1 VNIFSLITALFV
13 TRLSFSRLGEELMAM
28 FSMGALQVSR
38 SFNQMVTDTTN
49 VRDVSEQMVLL
60 EPDAAPL
67 FVLTNAA
74 KRKQPTIGPRFEW
87 VEDNEV
93 SLWGQASLAADTT
106 SAVTSILVAD
116 GTLFGVGDIVAVPKA
131 QSSSAAPEVF
141 LVTSITTNTLTITRG
156 VGGSGADT
164 IPATGS
170 LRILASAFKEDDNV
184 GQQRY
189 TSKTVQISYA
199 QIFKTPVKVTH
210 TAASTKQY
218 GAPQGERKYQL
229 VKALIRHRSEIEAA
243 GLWSRAS
250 ESLAS
255 PGSRW
260 TTMGWLSRISTNKTD
275 ASTTATITTWNTFS
289 ETAFRYGEKQ
299 KLLLC
304 APKVISALNFYSQ
317 NKLLT
322 RVGDTVFGVK
332 IARFEMALGE
342 FLLANDYRLGTA
354 DVGFPGGNSFATH
367 AYSIDLPSVAIRY
380 LQGGGDS
387 LIGDTKLFENV
398 LPDGSTTRT
407 DEYRS
412 QIGWEI
418 RHEKKHA
425 WLFDLSAY
433 A

>member
-1 VNIFSLITALFV
+1 
-13 TRLSFSRLGEELMAM
+13 
-28 FSMGALQVSR
+28 
-38 SFNQMVTDTTN
+38 MVTDTTN

-87 VEDNEV
+87 VEDTEV
-93 SLWGQASLAADTT
+93 SLWGQSSAAADW
-106 SAVTSILVAD
+106 SSVATSILVVD
-116 GTLFGVGDIVAVPKA
+116 GTLFGVGDIVAVPKI
-131 QSSSAAPEVF
+131 QSSNAAPEVF
-141 LVTSITTNTLTITRG
+141 LVTAISTNTLTITRAI
-156 VGGSGADT
+156 GGSGADT
-164 IPATGS
+164 IGMTAS
-170 LRILASAFKEDDNV
+170 LRILASAFKEDDNI

-189 TSKTVQISYA
+189 TSKTAQISYA

-218 GAPQGERKYQL
+218 GAPQGERKFQL

-250 ESLAS
+250 ESLALPS
-255 PGSRW
+255 SRW
-260 TTMGWLSRISTNKTD
+260 TTMGWLPRIATNKTD
-275 ASTTATITTWNTFS
+275 AATTATITTWNTFS

-342 FLLANDYRLGTA
+342 FLLANDYRLGTG
-354 DVGFPGGNSFATH
+354 DIGYPGGNTYNFATH

-380 LQGGGDS
+380 LNGGGDN

-412 QIGWEI
+412 QLGWEH

-433 A
+433 Q

>member
-1 VNIFSLITALFV
+1 V
-13 TRLSFSRLGEELMAM
+13 
-28 FSMGALQVSR
+28 ALQVAR
-38 SFNQMVTDTTN
+38 SFNQFVTDTTN

-87 VEDNEV
+87 VEDTEV
-93 SLWGQASLAADTT
+93 SLWGQSSAGADVASNT
-106 SAVTSILVAD
+106 TSILVAD
-116 GTLFGVGDIVAVPKA
+116 GTLFGVGDICAVPKA

-141 LVTSITTNTLTITRG
+141 LVTAISSNTLTITRG

-164 IPATGS
+164 IPQTGS
-170 LRILASAFKEDDNV
+170 IRILASAFKEDDNV

-189 TSKTVQISYA
+189 TAKTVQISYA

-210 TAASTKQY
+210 TAASTKEY
-218 GAPQGERKYQL
+218 GAPQGERRYQV
-229 VKALIRHRSEIEAA
+229 VKSLIRHRSEIEAA

-250 ESLAS
+250 ESLSS
-255 PGSRW
+255 PSSRW
-260 TTMGWLSRISTNKTD
+260 TTMGWLSRIATNKTD

-342 FLLANDYRLGTA
+342 FLLANDYRFGTA
-354 DVGFPGGNSFATH
+354 DIGFPGGNSFATH

-380 LQGGGDS
+380 LQGGGDN
-387 LIGDTKLFENV
+387 LIGDTKLYENI

-418 RHEKKHA
+418 RHERKHA

-433 A
+433 S

>member
-1 VNIFSLITALFV
+1 V
-13 TRLSFSRLGEELMAM
+13 
-28 FSMGALQVSR
+28 LQVSR
-38 SFNQMVTDTTN
+38 SFDQFVTDTTN

-87 VEDNEV
+87 VEDTEV
-93 SLWGQASLAADTT
+93 SLWGYASQTTDYT
-106 SAVTSILVAD
+106 SAATNILVAD
-116 GTLFGVGDIVAVPKA
+116 GTIFGVGDIVAVPKA

-141 LVTSITTNTLTITRG
+141 LVTAISTNTLTITRG

-164 IPATGS
+164 LPATGS
-170 LRILASAFKEDDNV
+170 LRVLASAFKEDDNI

-189 TSKTVQISYA
+189 TAKTVQISYA

-229 VKALIRHRSEIEAA
+229 VKALIRHRSEIEGA

-250 ESLAS
+250 ESLS
-255 PGSRW
+255 LPSSRW
-260 TTMGWLSRISTNKTD
+260 TTMGWLSRIATNKTD

-342 FLLANDYRLGTA
+342 FMLANDYRLGTG
-354 DVGFPGGNSFATH
+354 DVGYSTGNNFASH

-380 LQGGGDS
+380 LQGGGDN
-387 LIGDTKLFENV
+387 LIGDTKLYENI

-418 RHEKKHA
+418 RHERKNA

-433 A
+433 Q

>member
-1 VNIFSLITALFV
+1 
-13 TRLSFSRLGEELMAM
+13 
-28 FSMGALQVSR
+28 
-38 SFNQMVTDTTN
+38 
-49 VRDVSEQMVLL
+49 MVLL

-74 KRKQPTIGPRFEW
+74 KRKQPTIGSRFEW
-87 VEDNEV
+87 VEDTEV
-93 SLWGQASLAADTT
+93 SLWGYASSAGDYT
-106 SAVTSILVAD
+106 SAVTAIGVAD

-141 LVTSITTNTLTITRG
+141 LVTAVSTNTLTVTRG
-156 VGGSGADT
+156 IGGSGADT
-164 IPATGS
+164 IGQTQT
-170 LRILASAFKEDDNV
+170 LRILASAFREDDNI

-218 GAPQGERKYQL
+218 GAPQGERKFQL
-229 VKALIRHRSEIEAA
+229 VKALIRHRSEIEGA

-250 ESLAS
+250 ETLNS
-255 PGSRW
+255 PSSRW
-260 TTMGWLSRISTNKTD
+260 TTMGFLSRIATNKTD
-275 ASTTATITTWNTFS
+275 ANTTATITTWNTFS

-332 IARFEMALGE
+332 IARFEMAL
-342 FLLANDYRLGTA
+342 
-354 DVGFPGGNSFATH
+354 
-367 AYSIDLPSVAIRY
+367 
-380 LQGGGDS
+380 
-387 LIGDTKLFENV
+387 
-398 LPDGSTTRT
+398 
-407 DEYRS
+407 
-412 QIGWEI
+412 
-418 RHEKKHA
+418 
-425 WLFDLSAY
+425 
-433 A
+433 

>member
-1 VNIFSLITALFV
+1 
-13 TRLSFSRLGEELMAM
+13 
-28 FSMGALQVSR
+28 
-38 SFNQMVTDTTN
+38 MVTDTTN

-67 FVLTNAA
+67 FVLTNSA

-87 VEDNEV
+87 VEDTEV
-93 SLWGQASLAADTT
+93 SLWGQSSAAADWS
-106 SAVTSILVAD
+106 SAATNILVAD

-141 LVTSITTNTLTITRG
+141 LVTAISTNTLTITRG
-156 VGGSGADT
+156 IGSSGADT
-164 IPATGS
+164 VSATGS
-170 LRILASAFKEDDNV
+170 LRILASAFKEDDNI

-189 TSKTVQISYA
+189 TAKTVQISYA

-243 GLWSRAS
+243 GLWGRAS
-250 ESLAS
+250 ESLNS
-255 PGSRW
+255 PSSRW
-260 TTMGWLSRISTNKTD
+260 TSMGFLSRIATNKTD
-275 ASTTATITTWNTFS
+275 ANTTATITTWNTFS

-354 DVGFPGGNSFATH
+354 DIGFPGGNSFATH
-367 AYSIDLPSVAIRY
+367 AYSIDLPSVAMRY
-380 LQGGGDS
+380 LQGGGDN
-387 LIGDTKLFENV
+387 LIGDTKLFENI

-412 QIGWEI
+412 QLGWEI
-418 RHEKKHA
+418 RHERKHA
-425 WLFDLSAY
+425 WIFDLSSY
-433 A
+433 S

>member
-1 VNIFSLITALFV
+1 
-13 TRLSFSRLGEELMAM
+13 M
-28 FSMGALQVSR
+28 ALQVAR
-38 SFNQMVTDTTN
+38 SFDQMVSDTTQ

-60 EPDAAPL
+60 EPDASPL
-67 FVLTNAA
+67 FVITNAA
-74 KRKQPTIGPRFEW
+74 KRKQPTIAPRFEW

-93 SLWGQASLAADTT
+93 SLWDQVNNGTT
-106 SAVTSILVAD
+106 SYASNATNILVTD
-116 GTLFGVGDIVAVPKA
+116 GTLWGVGDIFAVPKA
-131 QSSSAAPEVF
+131 QSSNAAPEVC
-141 LVTSITTNTLTITRG
+141 LVTAISTNTLTITRG

-164 IPATGS
+164 IGPTVS
-170 LRILASAFKEDDNV
+170 LKILASAFKEDDNI

-189 TSKTVQISYA
+189 TAKTVQTSYA

-210 TAASTKQY
+210 TSASTKQY

-250 ESLAS
+250 ETLAL

-260 TTMGWLSRISTNKTD
+260 TTMGWLPRISTNKTD
-275 ASTTATITTWNTFS
+275 ASTTLTLTGFNTFG
-289 ETAFRYGEKQ
+289 ETAFRWGEKQ
-299 KLLLC
+299 KLLIC
-304 APKVISALNFYSQ
+304 APKVLSALNFFSQ

-332 IARFEMALGE
+332 ISRFQLALGE
-342 FLLANDYRLGTA
+342 FLLANDYRMSTSE
-354 DVGFPGGNSFATH
+354 VGFPAGGNSFANH
-367 AYSIDLPSVAIRY
+367 AYSIDLPSIAWRY
-380 LQGGGDS
+380 LQGGGDN

-407 DEYRS
+407 DEYRT
-412 QIGWEI
+412 QGGWEI
-418 RHEKKHA
+418 RHERKHA
-425 WLFDLSAY
+425 WLFDVSAY

>member
-1 VNIFSLITALFV
+1 
-13 TRLSFSRLGEELMAM
+13 M
-28 FSMGALQVSR
+28 ALQVSR
-38 SFNQMVTDTTN
+38 SFDQFVTDTTN

-87 VEDNEV
+87 VEDTEV
-93 SLWGQASLAADTT
+93 SLWGQSSQTVDYSSAATN
-106 SAVTSILVAD
+106 ILVAD
-116 GTLFGVGDIVAVPKA
+116 GTLFGVGDIVNVPKA

-141 LVTSITTNTLTITRG
+141 LVTAISTNTLTITRG
-156 VGGSGADT
+156 IGGSGADT
-164 IPATGS
+164 ITATGS
-170 LRILASAFKEDDNV
+170 LRILASAFKEDDNI

-189 TSKTVQISYA
+189 TAKTVQISYA

-218 GAPQGERKYQL
+218 GAPQGERKFQL

-250 ESLAS
+250 ESLALPS
-255 PGSRW
+255 SRW
-260 TTMGWLSRISTNKTD
+260 TTMGWLTRIATNKTD
-275 ASTTATITTWNTFS
+275 GNTTATITTWNTFS

-304 APKVISALNFYSQ
+304 APKIISALNFYSQ

-342 FLLANDYRLGTA
+342 FLLANDYRLGTG

-367 AYSIDLPSVAIRY
+367 AYSVDLPSVAIRY
-380 LQGGGDS
+380 LNGGGDN
-387 LIGDTKLFENV
+387 LIGDTKLYENI

-418 RHEKKHA
+418 RHERKHA
-425 WLFDLSAY
+425 WLFDVSAY

>member
-1 VNIFSLITALFV
+1 VALNV
-13 TRLSFSRLGEELMAM
+13 A
-28 FSMGALQVSR
+28 R
-38 SFNQMVTDTTN
+38 SFNQFVTDTTN

-87 VEDNEV
+87 VEDTEV
-93 SLWGQASLAADTT
+93 SLWGQSSAGGDVAST
-106 SAVTSILVAD
+106 VVSILVAD
-116 GTLFGVGDIVAVPKA
+116 GTLFGVGDICAVPKA

-141 LVTSITTNTLTITRG
+141 LVTAVATNTLTITRG
-156 VGGSGADT
+156 IGGSGADT
-164 IPATGS
+164 ISATGS
-170 LRILASAFKEDDNV
+170 IRILASAFKEDDNI
-184 GQQRY
+184 GAQRY

-218 GAPQGERKYQL
+218 GAPQGERKFQL
-229 VKALIRHRSEIEAA
+229 VKSLIRHRSEIEAA

-250 ESLAS
+250 ESLNS
-255 PGSRW
+255 PSSRW
-260 TTMGWLSRISTNKTD
+260 TSMGWLSRIATNKTD
-275 ASTTATITTWNTFS
+275 ANTTATITTWNTFS

-342 FLLANDYRLGTA
+342 FMLANDYRLGTG
-354 DVGFPGGNSFATH
+354 DVGFPGGNSFSNH

-380 LQGGGDS
+380 LAGGGDN
-387 LIGDTKLFENV
+387 LIGDTKLFENI

-412 QIGWEI
+412 QLGWEI
-418 RHEKKHA
+418 RHERKHA
-425 WLFDLSAY
+425 WVFDLSAY
-433 A
+433 S

>member
-1 VNIFSLITALFV
+1 
-13 TRLSFSRLGEELMAM
+13 M
-28 FSMGALQVSR
+28 ALQVAR
-38 SFNQMVTDTTN
+38 SFNQFVTDTTN

-87 VEDNEV
+87 VEDTEV
-93 SLWGQASLAADTT
+93 SLWGQSSAGADVASNT
-106 SAVTSILVAD
+106 TSILVAD
-116 GTLFGVGDIVAVPKA
+116 GTLFGVGDICAVPKA

-141 LVTSITTNTLTITRG
+141 LVTAISSNTLTITRG

-164 IPATGS
+164 IPQTGS
-170 LRILASAFKEDDNV
+170 IRILASAFKEDDNV

-189 TSKTVQISYA
+189 TAKTVQISYA

-210 TAASTKQY
+210 TAASTKEY
-218 GAPQGERKYQL
+218 GAPQGERRYQV
-229 VKALIRHRSEIEAA
+229 VKSLIRHRSEIEAA

-250 ESLAS
+250 ESLSS
-255 PGSRW
+255 PSSRW
-260 TTMGWLSRISTNKTD
+260 TTMGWLSRIATNKTD

-342 FLLANDYRLGTA
+342 FLLANDYRFGTA
-354 DVGFPGGNSFATH
+354 DIGFPGGNSFATH

-380 LQGGGDS
+380 LQGGGDN
-387 LIGDTKLFENV
+387 LIGDTKLYENI

-418 RHEKKHA
+418 RHERKHA

-433 A
+433 S

>member
-1 VNIFSLITALFV
+1 LAQ
-13 TRLSFSRLGEELMAM
+13 
-28 FSMGALQVSR
+28 LQVAR
-38 SFNQMVTDTTN
+38 SFDQFVTDTTN

-87 VEDNEV
+87 VEDTEV
-93 SLWGQASLAADTT
+93 TLWGQGNSAADNSSVVTAL
-106 SAVTSILVAD
+106 AVVD
-116 GTLFGVGDIVAVPKA
+116 GTIFGVGDICAVPKA

-141 LVTSITTNTLTITRG
+141 LVTAINTNTLTITRG
-156 VGGSGADT
+156 IGGSGADT

-170 LRILASAFKEDDNV
+170 IRVLASAFREDDNI

-189 TSKTVQISYA
+189 TAKTVQISYA

-250 ESLAS
+250 ESLALPS
-255 PGSRW
+255 SRW
-260 TTMGWLSRISTNKTD
+260 TTMGWLSRIATNKTD

-289 ETAFRYGEKQ
+289 ETCFRYGEKQ

-342 FLLANDYRLGTA
+342 FMLANDYRLGTG
-354 DVGFPGGNSFATH
+354 DVGFPGGNSFASH
-367 AYSIDLPSVAIRY
+367 AYSIDLPSMAIRY
-380 LQGGGDS
+380 LQGGGDN
-387 LIGDTKLFENV
+387 LIGDTKLYENI

-412 QIGWEI
+412 QLGWEM
-418 RHEKKHA
+418 RHERKHA

>member
-1 VNIFSLITALFV
+1 
-13 TRLSFSRLGEELMAM
+13 M
-28 FSMGALQVSR
+28 LQVSR
-38 SFNQMVTDTTN
+38 SFDQFVTDTTN

-87 VEDNEV
+87 VEDTEV
-93 SLWGQASLAADTT
+93 SLWGYASQTVDYSSAATN
-106 SAVTSILVAD
+106 ILVAD
-116 GTLFGVGDIVAVPKA
+116 GTIFGVGDIVAVPKA
-131 QSSSAAPEVF
+131 QTSSAAPEVF
-141 LVTSITTNTLTITRG
+141 LITAISTNTLTITRG

-164 IPATGS
+164 LPATGS
-170 LRILASAFKEDDNV
+170 LRVLASAFKEDDNI

-189 TSKTVQISYA
+189 TAKTVQISYA

-229 VKALIRHRSEIEAA
+229 VKALIRHRSEIEGA
-243 GLWSRAS
+243 GLWGRAS
-250 ESLAS
+250 ESLALPS
-255 PGSRW
+255 SRW
-260 TTMGWLSRISTNKTD
+260 TTMGFLSRIATNKTD

-342 FLLANDYRLGTA
+342 FMLANDYRLGTG
-354 DVGFPGGNSFATH
+354 DVGYSTGNNFASH

-380 LQGGGDS
+380 LQGGGDN
-387 LIGDTKLFENV
+387 LIGDTKLYENI

-418 RHEKKHA
+418 RHERKNA

>member
-1 VNIFSLITALFV
+1 MALTV
-13 TRLSFSRLGEELMAM
+13 TRNFDQ
-28 FSMGALQVSR
+28 F
-38 SFNQMVTDTTN
+38 VTDTTN

-93 SLWGQASLAADTT
+93 SLWGQANNTADYA
-106 SAVTSILVAD
+106 SNVTNIVVSD
-116 GTLFGVGDIVAVPKA
+116 GSLFGVGDICAVPKA
-131 QSSSAAPEVF
+131 QSSAAAPEVF
-141 LVTSITTNTLTITRG
+141 LVTAINGNTLTITRN
-156 VGGSGADT
+156 VGSAGQDTLGAT
-164 IPATGS
+164 ASI
-170 LRILASAFKEDDNV
+170 RILASAFKEDDNV
-184 GQQRY
+184 GAQRY
-189 TSKTVQISYA
+189 TAKVVKISYA
-199 QIFKTPVKVTH
+199 QIFKTPVKITH

-218 GAPQGERKYQL
+218 GAPQGERKFQL

-250 ESLAS
+250 ESLATPS
-255 PGSRW
+255 SQW
-260 TTMGWLSRISTNKTD
+260 TTMGWLSRIATNKTD
-275 ASTTATITTWNTFS
+275 AATTATITTWNTFA

-304 APKVISALNFYSQ
+304 APKVISALNFFSQ

-332 IARFEMALGE
+332 IARFELALGE
-342 FLLANDYRLGTA
+342 FLLANDYRLGTS
-354 DVGFPGGNSFATH
+354 DIGMPSGGNSFSNH
-367 AYSIDLPSVAIRY
+367 AYSIDLPSVAMRY
-380 LQGGGDS
+380 LQGGGDN
-387 LIGDTKLFENV
+387 LIGDTKLYENV

-412 QIGWEI
+412 QLGWEI
-418 RHEKKHA
+418 RHERKHA
-425 WLFDLSAY
+425 WMYDVSAY

>member
-1 VNIFSLITALFV
+1 MALNV
-13 TRLSFSRLGEELMAM
+13 A
-28 FSMGALQVSR
+28 R
-38 SFNQMVTDTTN
+38 SFDQFVTDTTN

-87 VEDNEV
+87 VEDTEV
-93 SLWGQASLAADTT
+93 SLWGQSSQTVDYSSVATN
-106 SAVTSILVAD
+106 ILVAD

-131 QSSSAAPEVF
+131 QSSSAAPEVV
-141 LVTSITTNTLTITRG
+141 LVTAISTNTLTITRG
-156 VGGSGADT
+156 VGSSGADT
-164 IPATGS
+164 ISATGS
-170 LRILASAFKEDDNV
+170 LRILASAFREDDNI

-189 TSKTVQISYA
+189 TAKVVQISYA

-218 GAPQGERKYQL
+218 GAPQGERKFQL

-250 ESLAS
+250 ESLATPS
-255 PGSRW
+255 SRW
-260 TTMGWLSRISTNKTD
+260 TTMGWLSRIATNKTD
-275 ASTTATITTWNTFS
+275 ASTTATITTWNTFA
-289 ETAFRYGEKQ
+289 ETCFRYGEKQ

-354 DVGFPGGNSFATH
+354 DIGFPGGNSFSNH

-380 LQGGGDS
+380 LQGGGDN
-387 LIGDTKLFENV
+387 LIGDTKLYENI

-425 WLFDLSAY
+425 WIFDLSAY

>member
-1 VNIFSLITALFV
+1 MALNV
-13 TRLSFSRLGEELMAM
+13 A
-28 FSMGALQVSR
+28 R
-38 SFNQMVTDTTN
+38 SFDQFVTDTTN

-87 VEDNEV
+87 VEDTEV
-93 SLWGQASLAADTT
+93 SLWGQSSQTVDYSSVATN
-106 SAVTSILVAD
+106 ILVAD

-131 QSSSAAPEVF
+131 QSSSAAPEVV
-141 LVTSITTNTLTITRG
+141 LVTAISTNTLTITRG
-156 VGGSGADT
+156 VGSSGADT
-164 IPATGS
+164 ISATGS
-170 LRILASAFKEDDNV
+170 LRILASAFREDDNI

-189 TSKTVQISYA
+189 TAKVVQISYA

-218 GAPQGERKYQL
+218 GAPQGERKFQL

-250 ESLAS
+250 ESLATPS
-255 PGSRW
+255 SRW
-260 TTMGWLSRISTNKTD
+260 TTMGWLSRIATNKTD
-275 ASTTATITTWNTFS
+275 ASTTATITTWNTFA
-289 ETAFRYGEKQ
+289 ETCFRYGEKQ

-342 FLLANDYRLGTA
+342 FLLANDYRLGTS
-354 DVGFPGGNSFATH
+354 DIGFPGGNSFSNH

-380 LQGGGDS
+380 LQGGGDN
-387 LIGDTKLFENV
+387 LIGDTKLYENI

-425 WLFDLSAY
+425 WIFDLSAY

>member
-1 VNIFSLITALFV
+1 
-13 TRLSFSRLGEELMAM
+13 
-28 FSMGALQVSR
+28 
-38 SFNQMVTDTTN
+38 MVTDTTN

-67 FVLTNAA
+67 FVLTNSA

-93 SLWGQASLAADTT
+93 SLWGQSSQTVDYT
-106 SAVTSILVAD
+106 SVATNILVAD

-131 QSSSAAPEVF
+131 QSSASAPEVF
-141 LVTSITTNTLTITRG
+141 LVTVISTNTLTITRG
-156 VGGSGADT
+156 IGGSGADT
-164 IPATGS
+164 LPATGS
-170 LRILASAFKEDDNV
+170 LRILASAFKEDDNI

-260 TTMGWLSRISTNKTD
+260 TSMGFLSRISTNKTD
-275 ASTTATITTWNTFS
+275 ANTTATITTWNTFS
-289 ETAFRYGEKQ
+289 ESCFRYGEKQ

-332 IARFEMALGE
+332 IARFETALGE
-342 FLLANDYRLGTA
+342 FMLANDYRLGTA
-354 DVGFPGGNSFATH
+354 DIGFPGGNSFASH
-367 AYSIDLPSVAIRY
+367 AYSIDLPSIAMRY
-380 LQGGGDS
+380 LQGGGDN

-412 QIGWEI
+412 QLGWEI
-418 RHEKKHA
+418 RHERKHA
-425 WLFDLSAY
+425 WVYDLSAY
-433 A
+433 S

>member
-1 VNIFSLITALFV
+1 MAL
-13 TRLSFSRLGEELMAM
+13 S
-28 FSMGALQVSR
+28 VSR
-38 SFNQMVTDTTN
+38 SFDQMVTDTTN

-67 FVLTNAA
+67 FVITNAA

-87 VEDNEV
+87 VEDTEV
-93 SLWGQASLAADTT
+93 SLWGQSSAASDYT
-106 SAVTSILVAD
+106 SVATNILVAD

-131 QSSSAAPEVF
+131 QSSNAAPEVF
-141 LVTSITTNTLTITRG
+141 LVTTIATNTLTITRG
-156 VGGSGADT
+156 VGSSGADT

-170 LRILASAFKEDDNV
+170 LRILASAFKEDDNI

-189 TSKTVQISYA
+189 TAKTVQISYA

-218 GAPQGERKYQL
+218 GAPQGERKFQL

-250 ESLAS
+250 ESLAL

-260 TTMGWLSRISTNKTD
+260 TTMGWLSRIATNKTD
-275 ASTTATITTWNTFS
+275 ASTTASITTWNTFA

-342 FLLANDYRLGTA
+342 FLLANDYRLGTS
-354 DVGFPGGNSFATH
+354 DVGFPSGTNSFASH

-380 LQGGGDS
+380 LNGGGDN

-412 QIGWEI
+412 QLGWEI
-418 RHEKKHA
+418 RHERKHA

-433 A
+433 S

>member
-1 VNIFSLITALFV
+1 MV
-13 TRLSFSRLGEELMAM
+13 
-28 FSMGALQVSR
+28 QVSR
-38 SFNQMVTDTTN
+38 SFDQFVVDTTN

-87 VEDNEV
+87 VEDTEV
-93 SLWGQASLAADTT
+93 SLWGYASQTT
-106 SAVTSILVAD
+106 DYTSVATNILVAD
-116 GTLFGVGDIVAVPKA
+116 GTIFGVGDIVAVPKA

-141 LVTSITTNTLTITRG
+141 LITAISTNTLTITRG

-164 IPATGS
+164 LPATGS
-170 LRILASAFKEDDNV
+170 LRVLASAFKEDDNV

-189 TSKTVQISYA
+189 TAKTVQISYA

-229 VKALIRHRSEIEAA
+229 VKALIRHRSEIEGA

-250 ESLAS
+250 ESLALPS
-255 PGSRW
+255 SRW
-260 TTMGWLSRISTNKTD
+260 TTMGFLSRIATNKTD

-342 FLLANDYRLGTA
+342 FMLANDYRLGTG
-354 DVGFPGGNSFATH
+354 DVGYSTGNNFASH

-380 LQGGGDS
+380 LQGGGDN
-387 LIGDTKLFENV
+387 LIGDTKLYENI

-412 QIGWEI
+412 QLGWEI
-418 RHEKKHA
+418 RHERKHA

>member
-1 VNIFSLITALFV
+1 
-13 TRLSFSRLGEELMAM
+13 M
-28 FSMGALQVSR
+28 LQVSR
-38 SFNQMVTDTTN
+38 SFDQFVVDTTN

-87 VEDNEV
+87 VEDTEV
-93 SLWGQASLAADTT
+93 SLWGYASQTT
-106 SAVTSILVAD
+106 DYTSVATNILVAD
-116 GTLFGVGDIVAVPKA
+116 GTIFGVGDIVAVPKA

-141 LVTSITTNTLTITRG
+141 LVTAISTNTLTITRG

-164 IPATGS
+164 LPATGS
-170 LRILASAFKEDDNV
+170 LRVLASAFREDDNI

-189 TSKTVQISYA
+189 TAKTVQISYA

-229 VKALIRHRSEIEAA
+229 VKALIRHRSEIEGA

-250 ESLAS
+250 ESLALPS
-255 PGSRW
+255 SRW
-260 TTMGWLSRISTNKTD
+260 TTMGWLSRIATNKTD

-342 FLLANDYRLGTA
+342 FMLANDYRLGTG
-354 DVGFPGGNSFATH
+354 DVGYSTGFNFASH

-380 LQGGGDS
+380 LQGGGDN
-387 LIGDTKLFENV
+387 LIGDTKLYENI

-412 QIGWEI
+412 QLGWEI
-418 RHEKKHA
+418 RHERKHA

>member
-1 VNIFSLITALFV
+1 
-13 TRLSFSRLGEELMAM
+13 M
-28 FSMGALQVSR
+28 ALQVAR
-38 SFNQMVTDTTN
+38 SFNQFVTDTTN

-87 VEDNEV
+87 VEDTEV
-93 SLWGQASLAADTT
+93 SLWGQSSATTDWT
-106 SAVTSILVAD
+106 SAATNILVVD
-116 GTLFGVGDIVAVPKA
+116 GTLFGVGDICAVPKA

-141 LVTSITTNTLTITRG
+141 LVTAISSNTLTITRG
-156 VGGSGADT
+156 VGSAGADT
-164 IPATGS
+164 LPATGS
-170 LRILASAFKEDDNV
+170 IRILASAFREDDNI

-189 TSKTVQISYA
+189 TAKTVQISYA

-210 TAASTKQY
+210 TAASAKQY

-250 ESLAS
+250 ETLNS
-255 PGSRW
+255 PSSRW
-260 TTMGWLSRISTNKTD
+260 TTMGWLSRIATNKTD
-275 ASTTATITTWNTFS
+275 ANTTATITTWNTFS
-289 ETAFRYGEKQ
+289 ETCFRYGEKQ

-354 DVGFPGGNSFATH
+354 DIGFPGGNSFSNH

-380 LQGGGDS
+380 LQGGGDN

-407 DEYRS
+407 DEYRT
-412 QIGWEI
+412 QLGWEI
-418 RHEKKHA
+418 RHERKHA
-425 WLFDLSAY
+425 WMFDLSSY
-433 A
+433 S

>member
-1 VNIFSLITALFV
+1 MALNVARNFDQ
-13 TRLSFSRLGEELMAM
+13 F
-28 FSMGALQVSR
+28 
-38 SFNQMVTDTTN
+38 VTDTTN

-67 FVLTNAA
+67 FVLTNSA

-87 VEDNEV
+87 VEDTEV
-93 SLWGQASLAADTT
+93 SLWGQSSATTDWSSAATN
-106 SAVTSILVAD
+106 ILVAD
-116 GTLFGVGDIVAVPKA
+116 GTLFGVGDICAVPKA

-141 LVTSITTNTLTITRG
+141 LVTAVSTNTLTVTRG
-156 VGGSGADT
+156 VGSSGADT
-164 IPATGS
+164 LPATGS
-170 LRILASAFKEDDNV
+170 IRIVASAFKEDDNI
-184 GQQRY
+184 GTQRY
-189 TSKTVQISYA
+189 TAKTVQISYA
-199 QIFKTPVKVTH
+199 QIFKTPVKITH

-229 VKALIRHRSEIEAA
+229 VKSLIRHRSEIEAA

-250 ESLAS
+250 ESLAAPS
-255 PGSRW
+255 SRW
-260 TTMGWLSRISTNKTD
+260 TTMGWLPRIATNKTD
-275 ASTTATITTWNTFS
+275 ASTTATITTWNTFA

-304 APKVISALNFYSQ
+304 APRIISALNFYSQ

-342 FLLANDYRLGTA
+342 FMLANDYRLGTS
-354 DVGFPGGNSFATH
+354 DIGFPGGNSFAGH
-367 AYSIDLPSVAIRY
+367 AYSIDLPSVAMRY
-380 LQGGGDS
+380 LQGGADN
-387 LIGDTKLFENV
+387 LIGDTKLYENI
-398 LPDGSTTRT
+398 LPDGSTQRT

-412 QIGWEI
+412 QLGWEI
-418 RHEKKHA
+418 RHERKHA
-425 WLFDLSAY
+425 FLFDVSAY

>member
-1 VNIFSLITALFV
+1 
-13 TRLSFSRLGEELMAM
+13 MA
-28 FSMGALQVSR
+28 
-38 SFNQMVTDTTN
+38 
-49 VRDVSEQMVLL
+49 
-60 EPDAAPL
+60 
-67 FVLTNAA
+67 
-74 KRKQPTIGPRFEW
+74 
-87 VEDNEV
+87 
-93 SLWGQASLAADTT
+93 
-106 SAVTSILVAD
+106 SI
-116 GTLFGVGDIVAVPKA
+116 PKA
-131 QSSSAAPEVF
+131 ASSSAAPEVA
-141 LVTSITTNTLTITRG
+141 LITAISTNTLTVTRG
-156 VGGSGADT
+156 VGSAGADT
-164 IPATGS
+164 LPQTGS
-170 LRILASAFKEDDNV
+170 IRILASAFKEDDNI

-189 TSKTVQISYA
+189 TAKTVQISYA

-250 ESLAS
+250 ESLNS
-255 PGSRW
+255 PSSRW
-260 TTMGWLSRISTNKTD
+260 TTMGWLSRIATNKTD
-275 ASTTATITTWNTFS
+275 AGGATTATITTWNTFS

-342 FLLANDYRLGTA
+342 FMLANDYRLGTA
-354 DVGFPGGNSFATH
+354 DVGFPGGNSFASH

-380 LQGGGDS
+380 LQGGGDN
-387 LIGDTKLFENV
+387 LIGDTKLFENI

-412 QIGWEI
+412 QLGWEI
-418 RHEKKHA
+418 RHERKHA
-425 WLFDLSAY
+425 FLFDLLTY
-433 A
+433 G

>member
-1 VNIFSLITALFV
+1 MALSV
-13 TRLSFSRLGEELMAM
+13 A
-28 FSMGALQVSR
+28 R
-38 SFNQMVTDTTN
+38 SYDQMVTDTTN

-74 KRKQPTIGPRFEW
+74 KRKQPTIGPKFEW
-87 VEDNEV
+87 VEDTEV
-93 SLWGQASLAADTT
+93 SLWGQSSAASDYSSAATN
-106 SAVTSILVAD
+106 ILVAD

-131 QSSSAAPEVF
+131 ASSNAAPEVF
-141 LVTSITTNTLTITRG
+141 LVTTVSTNTLTISRG
-156 VGGSGADT
+156 IGSSGADT
-164 IPATGS
+164 ISATGS
-170 LRILASAFKEDDNV
+170 LRILASAFAEDDNI

-189 TSKTVQISYA
+189 TSKSVQVSYA

-218 GAPQGERKYQL
+218 GAPQGERKFQL

-250 ESLAS
+250 VALALPS
-255 PGSRW
+255 SRW
-260 TTMGWLSRISTNKTD
+260 TTMGWLSRIATNKTD
-275 ASTTATITTWNTFS
+275 ASTTASITTWNTFA

-304 APKVISALNFYSQ
+304 APKIISAINYFSQ

-354 DVGFPGGNSFATH
+354 DVGYPSGTNSFASH

-380 LQGGGDS
+380 LQGGGDN
-387 LIGDTKLFENV
+387 LIGDTKLYENV

-412 QIGWEI
+412 QLGWEI

-425 WLFDLSAY
+425 WMFDVTAY
-433 A
+433 S